1 MINQN
6 DILAAL
12 QSGADPE
19 VIAQQFAD
27 ALNSAIAEKA
37 KEDAKQNARQ
47 EKIDA
52 MAELL
57 DGLID
62 FIEDFYPDLYDEKM
76 RDGVNAEAAVQI
88 FDEAYEETMKMRPL
102 LNDLQELIQKM
113 ENKDCDR
120 KIAAAPVDPIA
131 EFLRNHNL

>member
-88 FDEAYEETMKMRPL
+88 FDEAYE
-102 LNDLQELIQKM
+102 DAS
-113 ENKDCDR
+113 
-120 KIAAAPVDPIA
+120 AA
-131 EFLRNHNL
+131 